1 MADLP
6 NAHDALFRA
15 AFEDPSLAAAF
26 LRDHLPNR
34 IAALLDVTRPEKID
48 GSFVDEALSGSQSDA
63 LYKVRTRFGTPV
75 YCYLLIEHKS
85 TPDTGL
91 PLQLAHYMIRI
102 WRRHVNEHGVSIR
115 QKLPPIV
122 PLVLYAGERR
132 WTVPDGL
139 GEMITG
145 PAELAFLPGASYI
158 LRNIGEIPVA
168 ALSRN
173 AMLRSVLITM
183 RREAMDHLADVVKS
197 LPKGSD
203 LRKQVFKYINETYK
217 DVGLEDI
224 MAELRRLGAYD
235 MEAYMGTI
243 AQTMHAEG
251 KAEGLAEGLAAGL
264 AEGKAE
270 GLAEGL
276 AEGKAEGLATGL
288 AEGKAEGLAEGKA
301 ATLLRQ
307 LQRRFGPVPRSMR
320 DRVAASDV
328 AQIDTW
334 LDAVLDAP
342 SLSAVFDPNAP
353 H

>member
-102 WRRHVNEHGVSIR
+102 WRRHVTENGTASR
-115 QKLPPIV
+115 RNLPPIV

-139 GEMITG
+139 GEMIAG
-145 PAELAFLPGASYI
+145 PSELAFLPGASYI

-183 RREAMDHLADVVKS
+183 RREAMDHLAEVVKS
-197 LPKGSD
+197 LPEGSD
-203 LRKQVFKYINETYK
+203 LRKQVFKYISEAY
-217 DVGLEDI
+217 DVGLDTLT
-224 MAELRRLGAYD
+224 AELRRLGAYD
-235 MEAYMGTI
+235 MEAYMGSI
-243 AQTMHAEG
+243 AQTMRAEG
-251 KAEGLAEGLAAGL
+251 KSEGLAEGLAAGL
-264 AEGKAE
+264 AEGEAK

-276 AEGKAEGLATGL
+276 ADGKAEGLATGL